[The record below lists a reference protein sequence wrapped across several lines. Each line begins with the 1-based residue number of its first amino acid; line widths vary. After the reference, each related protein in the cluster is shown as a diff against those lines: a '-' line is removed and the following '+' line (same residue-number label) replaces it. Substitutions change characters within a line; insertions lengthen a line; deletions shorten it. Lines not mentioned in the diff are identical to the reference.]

1 MEIRRLF
8 DILDYAR
15 ANHPKKEDVLA
26 GKENG
31 QWTRFSLEEYISWAD
46 DVSYGLLQLGVKKG
60 DTVASICNNRPEWNF
75 LDMGIMQIG
84 AIHVPI
90 YPTISD
96 GDYKYILNHAEVK
109 AIFVAGEE
117 QYGKVEHLLPDSCC
131 IEHVYSVKA
140 MEGLPSLQHLRE
152 LGRANPA
159 PEKVKEMKDATG
171 WDDLA
176 TMIYTS
182 GTTGNPKGV
191 MLSHG
196 NIITNVMSIRDIPK
210 LGPEARAISFL
221 PLSHVYER
229 MMNYAYQHIGISI
242 YYVENMATISD
253 NAKEI
258 HPHMILAVP
267 RFIEKVYEKIV
278 ATGRKQK
285 GIKKSIFFWALNLG
299 HRYELNPPNGLWYRL
314 QMLVASKLVFSK
326 WRAALGGELK
336 LIVSGGAALQSRLA
350 RVFWAA
356 GIPVYEGYGLTETS
370 PVISVNHTDPGG
382 VKFGTVGPPVAGVTV
397 KIAEDEEILC
407 KGANVMLGY
416 YKDEEQT
423 AAVIDQD
430 GWFHTGDLGF
440 IDADG
445 FITISGRK
453 KEIFKTSMGKYIHPE
468 RVENIIKES
477 SFIDNAMVLGENQ
490 KYAAA
495 LITPDF
501 EYLRTWCKI
510 KNIAYT
516 TNQEMVENPVIKKR
530 YLQEV
535 DQSNKQLGNTE
546 QVKRI
551 ALLSEEWTI
560 AGGEMTPSLKLKR
573 RHVNKKYKAI
583 IDSLFE

>member
-1 MEIRRLF
+1 MEINRLF

-15 ANHPKKEDVLA
+15 AHHPAKADVLA

-31 QWTRFSLEEYISWAD
+31 QWYRYSLEEYIAWAD
-46 DVSYGLLQLGVKKG
+46 EVSYGLLQLGIQKG
-60 DTVASICNNRPEWNF
+60 DTVASILNNRPEWNF

-96 GDYKYILNHAEVK
+96 NDYKYILNHAEVK

-140 MEGLPSLQHLRE
+140 MEGLPTLQQLRD
-152 LGRANPA
+152 LGKAYPA
-159 PEKVKEMKDATG
+159 PERVKEMKQATRRE
-171 WDDLA
+171 DLA

-196 NIITNVMSIRDIPK
+196 NILSNVLSIKDIPK
-210 LGPEARAISFL
+210 LDHRARAISFL

-229 MMNYAYQHIGISI
+229 MMNYAYQLLGISV
-242 YYVENMATISD
+242 YYVENMATIAE
-253 NAKEI
+253 NAREV
-258 HPHMILAVP
+258 HPQIILAVP
-267 RFIEKVYEKIV
+267 RFLEKIYEKIV

-285 GIKKSIFFWALNLG
+285 GIKKTIFFWALNLG

-314 QMLVASKLVFSK
+314 QMVIASKLVFSK
-326 WRAALGGELK
+326 WRTALGGELK

-356 GIPVYEGYGLTETS
+356 GIHVHEGYGLTETS

-397 KIAEDEEILC
+397 RIAEDEEILC
-407 KGANVMLGY
+407 KGPNVMLGY

-423 AAVIDQD
+423 AAVIDAE

-440 IDADG
+440 LDSDG
-445 FITISGRK
+445 FLTISGRK

-477 SFIDNAMVLGENQ
+477 SFIDNAMVTGENQ

-501 EYLRTWCKI
+501 EYLKAWCKI
-510 KNIAYT
+510 KNIPYT
-516 TNQEMVENPVIKKR
+516 TNTEMVENPLIKKR
-530 YLQEV
+530 YLKEI
-535 DQSNKQLGNTE
+535 DQSNQRLGSTE

-551 ALLSEEWTI
+551 ALLGEEWTI
-560 AGGEMTPSLKLKR
+560 AGGELTPSLKLR
-573 RHVNKKYKAI
+573 RRQVQKKYQAV